1 MNEGQKPTE
10 DARPASDRETL
21 VTLDGV
27 DEESA
32 GRLADAGVTAGDL
45 RDRRVSY
52 SDLLGAGVA
61 PDRAA
66 RLRREH
72 ALQWSFEAGDDDL
85 AERSASLRGLEAE
98 ERAWIEASAGDWE
111 DRLGTRPVGGDDD
124 SGDDD
129 SGDDGPEWTSPTPV
143 TAIPGIDGEYA
154 ERLAEGGVVSVRTLA
169 VADPVKVAA
178 ALGMEP
184 NRVTSWHWRAREE
197 TESLDLL
204 QE

>member
-1 MNEGQKPTE
+1 MSEGQQPTDDE
-10 DARPASDRETL
+10 RPTGTPETL
-21 VTLDGV
+21 VALDGV
-27 DEESA
+27 DDEVA

-45 RDRRVSY
+45 HDRRVSY
-52 SDLLGAGVA
+52 RDLLGADLA
-61 PDRAA
+61 PERAA

-85 AERSASLRGLEAE
+85 AERSASLRGLEDE

-111 DRLGTRPVGGDDD
+111 DCLAARPVGEDDD
-124 SGDDD
+124 AAH
-129 SGDDGPEWTSPTPV
+129 DDGPEWTPPTPV
-143 TAIPGIDGEYA
+143 TAIPGIDEEYA

-169 VADPVKVAA
+169 VADPVKVAT

-197 TESLDLL
+197 TDSLGLPSD
-204 QE
+204 

>member
-1 MNEGQKPTE
+1 MSEGQRPTE

-21 VTLDGV
+21 VALDGV
-27 DEESA
+27 DEASA
-32 GRLADAGVTAGDL
+32 ERLADADVTARDL

-52 SDLLGAGVA
+52 RDLLGAGVA
-61 PDRAA
+61 PERAA

-111 DRLGTRPVGGDDD
+111 DRLGTRPVGEDDD
-124 SGDDD
+124 ASR
-129 SGDDGPEWTSPTPV
+129 DDGPEWTPPTPV
-143 TAIPGIDGEYA
+143 TAIPGIDEEYA

-169 VADPVKVAA
+169 VADPVKVAT

-197 TESLDLL
+197 TDSMDLL
-204 QE
+204 RE